1 MSWVSGE
8 GDVMG
13 EWGGALTSEWG
24 GALMS
29 EWGGGC
35 HG

>member
-13 EWGGALTSEWG
+13 EWGGALTSK
-24 GALMS
+24 S
-29 EWGGGC
+29 EVQTTEVN
-35 HG
+35 